1 MYIFYF
7 DGNTVCNKLM
17 EVIMKPLDSKKDYQ
31 NYVDKKSPNSPILKN
46 CFNAFWV
53 GGLIC
58 SIGQII
64 MNFCNSRGLSQELS
78 GTIVSIVLIALSAF
92 LTGLNIFNRIGK
104 LAGAGSLVPITGF
117 ANSIVSPSM
126 EYKSEGYV
134 MGVGGKMFTVAGP
147 VLVFGISASIIVGLI
162 YMIFNTQSIT
172 LV

>member
-1 MYIFYF
+1 MNPIE
-7 DGNTVCNKLM
+7 T
-17 EVIMKPLDSKKDYQ
+17 KKDYQ
-31 NYVDKKSPNSPILKN
+31 EYVDKKSPNSPILKN

-58 SIGQII
+58 CIGQLIF
-64 MNFCNSRGLSQELS
+64 NYCKYRGLEIQISN
-78 GTIVSIVLIALSAF
+78 TIVSIILIGLSAF
-92 LTGLNIFNRIGK
+92 LTGLNIFNKIGK

-117 ANSIVSPSM
+117 ANSIVSPAM

-147 VLVFGISASIIVGLI
+147 VLVFGISASIVVGII
-162 YMIFNTQSIT
+162 YLIFNTQSIT

>member
-1 MYIFYF
+1 
-7 DGNTVCNKLM
+7 
-17 EVIMKPLDSKKDYQ
+17 MKSIDTKQEYLD
-31 NYVDKKSPNSPILKN
+31 YVDQKSPNSPILKN

-64 MNFCNSRGLSQELS
+64 FDFCKYKGLDTTSS
-78 GTIVSIVLIALSAF
+78 STIVSIILIGIAAF
-92 LTGLNIFNRIGK
+92 LTGLNIFNKIGK
-104 LAGAGSLVPITGF
+104 FAGAGSLVPITGF
-117 ANSIVSPSM
+117 ANSIVSPAI

-147 VLVFGISASIIVGLI
+147 VLVFGISASILVGII
-162 YMIFNTQSIT
+162 YLIFNTQTMT